1 MRRPSPIPRRPDGAA
16 VRRSRGRDVTVHC
29 GHRHDDRHRATP
41 AGPSGCGTR
50 SRTPVSAHPPGG
62 PRMRIRRTSVSGVLP
77 DGLPVLAAGAHL
89 APEDGVC
96 LMEYVSV
103 LAGEPFSDSPRCT
116 DGALAGLARLVN
128 DEVSDEGRRLL
139 APLAADLTILGRTD
153 AVGSA
158 RLVLAVTAHART
170 TAQPGRKL
178 RLAERRAGL
187 RLQRVDR
194 PGVRGRLMR
203 VSTPLHMRG
212 AGRHRMVAA
221 FDTVAGA
228 PWATTSSGTRRWWT
242 CSRSRCHPCAAAES
256 GLLERTRPGGRGCP
270 AEPVRPGADR
280 LRPSVP
286 RARGGQL
293 RVRRGRRAADR
304 DVHDAR

>member
-1 MRRPSPIPRRPDGAA
+1 
-16 VRRSRGRDVTVHC
+16 V
-29 GHRHDDRHRATP
+29 
-41 AGPSGCGTR
+41 
-50 SRTPVSAHPPGG
+50 
-62 PRMRIRRTSVSGVLP
+62 RIRRTPGSGVLP
-77 DGLPVLAAGAHL
+77 DGLPVLAAGVHL

-103 LAGEPFSDSPRCT
+103 LAGEPFGDSPRCT

-158 RLVLAVTAHART
+158 RLVLTVTAQARV
-170 TAQPGRKL
+170 AAGPSRKL
-178 RLAERRAGL
+178 LRAERRAGL
-187 RLQRVDR
+187 RLQQVDR
-194 PGVRGRLMR
+194 PGVRSRLMR

-228 PWATTSSGTRRWWT
+228 PWGDRVQRDAALLDLLQVAMSSVRG
-242 CSRSRCHPCAAAES
+242 S
-256 GLLERTRPGGRGCP
+256 GIRVLEQTRPGG
-270 AEPVRPGADR
+270 V
-280 LRPSVP
+280 VV
-286 RARGGQL
+286 QL
-293 RVRRGRRAADR
+293 TP
-304 DVHDAR
+304 